1 MKKILSLLLVFTVFT
16 LTGFTQKE
24 QPKTIDIN
32 GTEYVKFDPSDS
44 FMIKV
49 KNGLRARNA
58 LIKLRTHPR
67 MNLEKEQ
74 YNHYKELIESLEQRD
89 DFMVKDCVTIKLK
102 SGLSWKLE
110 ENPPAKPSM
119 FNFKLLTESGR
130 NRPEVIN
137 YLEYLQFC
145 YKWKEKGEM
154 PTELVENFNR
164 YYTVI
169 CGNETCLD
177 MFFEVK
183 FKEDNTTEITDKT
196 IKISDDFPK
205 GGTGEQ

>member
-1 MKKILSLLLVFTVFT
+1 
-16 LTGFTQKE
+16 
-24 QPKTIDIN
+24 
-32 GTEYVKFDPSDS
+32 
-44 FMIKV
+44 
-49 KNGLRARNA
+49 
-58 LIKLRTHPR
+58 
-67 MNLEKEQ
+67 
-74 YNHYKELIESLEQRD
+74 
-89 DFMVKDCVTIKLK
+89 
-102 SGLSWKLE
+102 
-110 ENPPAKPSM
+110 
-119 FNFKLLTESGR
+119 
-130 NRPEVIN
+130 
-137 YLEYLQFC
+137 
-145 YKWKEKGEM
+145 M